1 MSKKAIFVRLAA
13 KPGMESELKS
23 FLESALPLAEE
34 EPATKTWFAIQFDAS
49 TFGIYDTF
57 DDEEGRLAHLN
68 GPIAAAL
75 LQNADKLLAVTPKI
89 EQVDV
94 LAAKVS

>member
-1 MSKKAIFVRLAA
+1 MSKKAIFVRLEA

-23 FLESALPLAEE
+23 FLEGALPLAEGE
-34 EPATKTWFAIQFDAS
+34 AATKTWFALQFDPS

-57 DDEEGRLAHLN
+57 DDEQGRLAHLN

-75 LQNADKLLAVTPKI
+75 LGNAERLLAVMPKI
-89 EQVDV
+89 ELVDV
-94 LAAKVS
+94 LAAKVA